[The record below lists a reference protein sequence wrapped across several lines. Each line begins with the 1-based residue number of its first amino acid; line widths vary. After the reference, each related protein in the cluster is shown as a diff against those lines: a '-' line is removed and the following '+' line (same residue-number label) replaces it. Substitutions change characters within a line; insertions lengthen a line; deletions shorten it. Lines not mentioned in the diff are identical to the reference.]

1 MLVDDEDSI
10 RIIVEEIVKID
21 GYDFCYVSD
30 GQKAI
35 EVFNRE
41 KPDLIILDVMLP
53 GIDGFELC
61 QIIRKESCVPI
72 IMLSAKGDI
81 VDKKVGF
88 KMGADDYIAKP
99 FSPVELSLRINAL
112 LRRIN
117 HQIKTEKNS
126 GFIGTIS
133 AGRLEID
140 CRSHE
145 IRINGKNV
153 ELTPKEF
160 ELLYF
165 LASNPNQVFT
175 RKQLFDILWG
185 EDCIKDTGTI
195 TVFIRRIR
203 EKIERNPARPDYI
216 NTVWG
221 VGYKFCGERK
231 SKKGKAL

>member
-1 MLVDDEDSI
+1 MLVDDEDNI

-21 GYDFCYVSD
+21 GYHFCYVSD
-30 GQKAI
+30 GKKVMEA
-35 EVFNRE
+35 FSRE

-61 QIIRKESCVPI
+61 QIIRRESTVPI

-88 KMGADDYIAKP
+88 KMGADDYISKP

-117 HQIKTEKNS
+117 PQIKMEKGQSVS
-126 GFIGTIS
+126 GSISIGK
-133 AGRLEID
+133 LEINS
-140 CRSHE
+140 RSHE
-145 IRINGKNV
+145 IKVNGKKV

-165 LASNPNQVFT
+165 LANNPNQVFT

-203 EKIERNPARPDYI
+203 EKIERDPARPDYI

-221 VGYKFCGERK
+221 VGYKFCIE
-231 SKKGKAL
+231 